1 MMAFIKTIPVT
12 EFRARCLAVVE
23 EVYRT
28 RAPVLITKRGK
39 PYVRLVAAGK
49 PPKFIGRLKGKI
61 EILDDI
67 VSPITPLEDWTF
79 DLDNLEGKSRKTN
92 SQS

>member
-1 MMAFIKTIPVT
+1 MKSIPVT
-12 EFRARCLAVVE
+12 EFRARCLAIVD
-23 EVYRT
+23 EVHST

-39 PYVRLVAAGK
+39 PYIRLVAAGK

-61 EILDDI
+61 EILGDI

-79 DLDNLEGKSRKTN
+79 DLDNLEGKSRKTKP
-92 SQS
+92 QS